1 MYRDLYSAGRRGYV
15 PPYPAAAITSTD
27 TRSAVGD
34 PKNLFNFPTFSLQ
47 APDLSLV
54 SS

>member
-1 MYRDLYSAGRRGYV
+1 MCPCTLRQQS
-15 PPYPAAAITSTD
+15 PITSTD
-27 TRSAVGD
+27 GRSAVGD
-34 PKNLFNFPTFSLQ
+34 PKNLFNFPTLSLQ